1 MTTTDHETIP
11 AKPGDL
17 LHILA
22 GGILVFGNAYRR
34 GDVIEL
40 TAEMIA
46 STIDLNG
53 NSWLDD
59 LSESAQ
65 IRRWGQPR
73 VGLGV
78 FPPEMH
84 PWLPGTRDWAEARE
98 LARRAAHRLEDP
110 RERVAALREVER
122 TYGSPTTSKTLN
134 AAADPSARLADDQ
147 RARLDAEGVR
157 SRSKYAPPVR
167 MV

>member
-1 MTTTDHETIP
+1 MTTTDNPIP
-11 AKPGDL
+11 AKSGDL

-40 TAEMIA
+40 TDEMIA
-46 STIDLNG
+46 STIDMNG

-59 LSESAQ
+59 ISESAQ
-65 IRRWGQPR
+65 TRRWGQPR
-73 VGLGV
+73 FGIG
-78 FPPEMH
+78 PWPEDLH
-84 PWLPGTRDWAEARE
+84 PWLPGTRDLADARE
-98 LARRAAHRLEDP
+98 LARKAAHQLLDP

-134 AAADPSARLADDQ
+134 AAPDPSARIAQAQ
-147 RARLDAEGVR
+147 RDRLDAEGVR